1 MHFSTAQLFERT
13 CARLAGQ
20 KNGGQAEQAL
30 GRSRGGFSTKLHILA
45 EGLGNGPR
53 FILTGGQR
61 HDVTQADVLIDSLQF
76 DHVIADTAYDANWF
90 LARIA
95 ELDSVAVIPPHTNRT
110 EQRDYDKHLYK
121 ERHLVECFIN
131 KLKWYR
137 RIFTRFE
144 KLARRYLAF
153 VHFAAALIW
162 IR

>member
-1 MHFSTAQLFERT
+1 M
-13 CARLAGQ
+13 RLQSLCGWRLK
-20 KNGGQAEQAL
+20 KNGGQAAQAL

-45 EGLGNGPR
+45 EGLGHALH

-61 HDVTQADVLIDSLQF
+61 HDITQAEALLDTLRF
-76 DHVIADTAYDANWF
+76 DHVIADTAYDADWF
-90 LARIA
+90 LALLA
-95 ELDSVAVIPPHTNRT
+95 ELDAVAVIPPRANRT
-110 EQRDYDKHLYK
+110 EQRAYDKHLYK
-121 ERHLVECFIN
+121 ERHLIECFIN

-162 IR
+162 LR